1 MCLFLFLS
9 FSLIKEQSISED
21 EKCLSLGLAT
31 LSNNLNF
38 SKMSMS
44 VCVCDR
50 VNVVEFRAVQ
60 IIV

>member
-44 VCVCDR
+44 VCVC
-50 VNVVEFRAVQ
+50 VIA
-60 IIV
+60 